1 MKKNLPTI
9 AVILIIVFT
18 FGGTNYGQITKG
30 IKKSQPTARTA
41 NEQFTKVTLH
51 NGVDF
56 LDEFLELEIG
66 THRFDTRTGFND
78 TVSSITVPAGFVATI
93 FEDADNNGG
102 SGRSVDLMENCG
114 DLAKYDFN
122 DKISYIT
129 VFKSVQPGF
138 FWARGSIRNGEFMP
152 GHWERRPA
160 SGIPVNNVAVVSPSK
175 PSIRPASATTIQRN
189 DSQFTLLSI
198 GTQSDQDASS
208 YAYAETLM
216 GVIGSDYKGAE
227 EIGSAA
233 TERASNNIAIPDSFN
248 FWYPQKSPRDQ
259 RNIFFKRTLS
269 GTVLG
274 GDSQPRIV
282 NIDGT
287 FEDYDF
293 NMDILPSANYRNL
306 ISDGHKPELSSL
318 QAAKLRK
325 DNIGL
330 SNPTGSFT
338 NPCTQPFTFIE
349 AEIDARLGAK
359 NALNSLARGR
369 IGKQIAVY
377 GPWIYDIGHCH
388 KPEIHPAEQIWWSEN
403 QGNNKKYNLNI
414 FSDSS
419 QRFWYR
425 SQMDDGTKKRP
436 WGAPPIKGTFAIA
449 FEVEIGVG
457 GKFGIGDFSKP
468 GKKFEVSNIEDF
480 NVAAN
485 PNSNK
490 IYNLVYQNN
499 ILVSFVPNN
508 DSFKVSFEKVG
519 FKPGT
524 TNIVRGFLVIEA
536 TVGTVTQ
543 ITNKISTQ
551 FLQYDIPVG
560 TTADTIGEQYEKLAF
575 KKVEGHY
582 MFSILR
588 SDLPAKPPK
597 TFEIFKT
604 Q

>member
-9 AVILIIVFT
+9 AAILIIANA
-18 FGGTNYGQITKG
+18 FGGTSYGQIKKG
-30 IKKSQPTARTA
+30 VKKTLPTVETA
-41 NEQFTKVTLH
+41 SGQFTKVTLH
-51 NGVDF
+51 SGVDF

-93 FEDADNNGG
+93 FEDADNYGG

-114 DLAKYDFN
+114 DLARYDFN
-122 DKISYIT
+122 DKISFIA
-129 VFKSVQPGF
+129 VFKSVRPGF

-152 GHWERRPA
+152 GHWERTPA
-160 SGIPVNNVAVVSPSK
+160 TGVPVNSVAVVSPSK
-175 PSIRPASATTIQRN
+175 SSNSPVAATSIQRN

-198 GTQSDQDASS
+198 GTQSTQDAASS
-208 YAYAETLM
+208 ELAGTLM

-259 RNIFFKRTLS
+259 RNVFFKRTLS

-274 GDSQPRIV
+274 GESKPRIV
-282 NIDGT
+282 NIEGT
-287 FEDYDF
+287 YEDFDF
-293 NMDILPSANYRNL
+293 NMDIVPFASYMNL
-306 ISDGHKPELSSL
+306 ISDGHKPKLSGI
-318 QAAKLRK
+318 Q
-325 DNIGL
+325 NINLIKENIEL
-330 SNPTGSFT
+330 SNPTGISP
-338 NPCTQPFTFIE
+338 NPCTKPFTYIE
-349 AEIDARLGAK
+349 AEIDARVDAK

-377 GPWIYDIGHCH
+377 GPWVYDVAHCH
-388 KPEIHPAEQIWWSEN
+388 KPEIHAAEQIWWSEN
-403 QGNNKKYNLNI
+403 EGKNRKYTMNI

-419 QRFWYR
+419 KRFWWR
-425 SQMDDGTKKRP
+425 SQMDDGSKKKP

-449 FEVEIGVG
+449 FEVEIGQG
-457 GKFGIGDFSKP
+457 GKFEIGNLSKP
-468 GKKFEVSNIEDF
+468 GKKFEVTNIEDF
-480 NVAAN
+480 NVATN

-490 IYNLVYQNN
+490 VYNLVYQSNV
-499 ILVSFVPNN
+499 LVSFVPHN
-508 DSFKVSFEKVG
+508 DAFKVSFEKVG

-536 TVGTVTQ
+536 SVGTVTQ
-543 ITNKISTQ
+543 ITKRITTQ
-551 FLQYDIPVG
+551 FLQYDVPAG
-560 TTADTIGEQYEKLAF
+560 TTADTIPEQYEKLAF

-582 MFSILR
+582 MFSILQTE
-588 SDLPAKPPK
+588 LPGKSQM
-597 TFEIFKT
+597 FEVFKT
-604 Q
+604 N

>member
-1 MKKNLPTI
+1 MKKNLLTI
-9 AVILIIVFT
+9 AAILMIAIT
-18 FGGTNYGQITKG
+18 FGETGYGQIKKG
-30 IKKSQPTARTA
+30 VKKTQNATATSDTQTA
-41 NEQFTKVTLH
+41 KVTLH
-51 NGVDF
+51 NGVNF

-66 THRFDTRTGFND
+66 THRFERMTDFND
-78 TVSSITVPAGFVATI
+78 IASSITVPNGFVATI
-93 FEDADNNGG
+93 FEDADSSGG
-102 SGRSVDLMENCG
+102 FGRSVDLLENCD

-122 DKISYIT
+122 DKISYIS
-129 VFKSVQPGF
+129 VFKNVQPGF

-152 GHWERRPA
+152 GHWERMPRT
-160 SGIPVNNVAVVSPSK
+160 GIPVNNVAVVSPYRPSSIVSK
-175 PSIRPASATTIQRN
+175 TVIERK
-189 DSQFTLLSI
+189 DSHFTLLSI
-198 GTQSDQDASS
+198 GKQSDQDTAS
-208 YAYAETLM
+208 YAHAESLM

-248 FWYPQKSPRDQ
+248 FWYPQKSPRDH
-259 RNIFFKRTLS
+259 RNLFYKRTLS
-269 GTVLG
+269 GTILG
-274 GDSQPRIV
+274 GESQPRIV

-293 NMDILPSANYRNL
+293 NMDILPLANYRNL

-349 AEIDARLGAK
+349 AEIDARLSAK

-403 QGNNKKYNLNI
+403 EGKNRKYNMNI

-419 QRFWYR
+419 KRFWWR
-425 SQMDDGTKKRP
+425 DQMDSGTKKRP

-449 FEVEIGVG
+449 FEVEIGSG
-457 GKFGIGDFSKP
+457 GKFGLGDFSKP

-485 PNSNK
+485 SNSNK
-490 IYNLVYQNN
+490 VYNLVYQNN
-499 ILVSFVPNN
+499 ILVSFVPHN
-508 DSFKVSFEKVG
+508 DAFKVSFEKVG

-536 TVGTVTQ
+536 SVGTVTQ

-551 FLQYDIPVG
+551 LLQYDIPVG

-597 TFEIFKT
+597 TFEILKT